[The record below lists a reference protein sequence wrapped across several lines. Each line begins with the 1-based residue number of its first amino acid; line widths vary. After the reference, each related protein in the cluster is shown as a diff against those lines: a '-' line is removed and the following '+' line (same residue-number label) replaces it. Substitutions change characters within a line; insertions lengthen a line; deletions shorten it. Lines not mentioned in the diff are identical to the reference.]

1 MRKYIIV
8 IVILVAL
15 GVGISFLLI
24 PSANEVALLQQHDQ
38 VQVDIG
44 NVDIEAEYAQ
54 GRRSLPI
61 ISALADK
68 RVSEGNR
75 PAAIMLLEEYVTANP
90 ADAAG
95 RKKLAEQYQLAG
107 DGVKYNAQLE
117 AIAAAEPN
125 EANLKVLSDVYNAGQ
140 LYDKQIETLQKLVE
154 ITARKNPQ
162 YLADLATILI
172 VQNRKEEALK
182 IVQELKTNHPTFKS
196 YAITRIEVGALA
208 ETSQGDQAF
217 QIAEGWIAGS
227 VSPNTAELADLTNIL
242 HYGGFAELAIKLV
255 EPRISL
261 IATDAT
267 LVTAYVNANITAG
280 RSDHAFDIL
289 TQIYNAGTMSAELYR
304 PYLELA
310 LQRGDIDTA
319 EKIVVDLKP
328 EIFTEEQAIN
338 MIELARVQNAPD
350 IVSKLLTTFDN
361 EAYLAMKPVLTAVIA
376 LGKNTQDQDEKIAAA
391 LQANLNS
398 SMRVRLA
405 EACYRADKTACTDA
419 VIKGFPAVSDMTRA
433 QVEEYADLHIA
444 IKRAG
449 DILEP
454 VSAQVAAGK
463 TELARAQIRLAAA
476 SGNMDIVDN
485 WLLAN
490 GNTVAIPDL
499 QQIYYLANDND
510 QSAVASSF
518 ASKLYERDPSPINRE
533 IIVASYIRAG
543 AFEKALPLVRDNLGK
558 TASAN
563 EQYLTVLNKLARS
576 NADAKKELTDYA
588 ASVLSTGS
596 DNKAQIS
603 AAYTLINNGMRQVAL
618 PYIKDFSSSR
628 GGEWAVM
635 WRQLNAANVR
645 SVAKAPVKLTREQ
658 RIRIA
663 NDPRSSERTRRQMA
677 FDLINDGYRDDAARI
692 FQTLSASR
700 GPDDQNVKDLLYLWG
715 PKLNATQIAWLT
727 GRAKTARNSFEQAK
741 WNEYINVYGDDNAV
755 VQYVSSTPDA
765 LYNPDLRKK
774 YFRSLASYG
783 SREVFDTNMRG
794 WVAETTDVPALK
806 DYARTASSYGYSDAA
821 ANVLKRINSLA
832 PADEE
837 TLRDLGAITYSK
849 GQFAESQKY
858 LSDYAALQAN
868 SASAQANS
876 ASVHFYQALLYR
888 RQNNMVAAKA
898 EFQKVVDSSVDES
911 SLDTSARSQLYTSLM
926 HLGQQERAKQ
936 GFKSLL
942 AQNPDD
948 KGILADF
955 MSVLIEYKFL
965 DEATAIANQY
975 DKNSPYYGQQHSML
989 INSQYVTSVERLSN
1003 GRELKISFNTPIDG
1017 KSPVALEKGKDYA
1030 WLEKTRAGHSAVV
1043 VSAKPGYVMRF
1054 MPTSQTSLEVIP
1066 VASNQLSPQEELAR
1080 QQDLRLQLLYARIE
1094 QESGQV
1100 DRANQRLAA
1109 LRQYYPQDPQLLTY
1123 AANVQSAS
1131 GNGSEALKL
1140 LQQAQSLAPGNE
1152 DIAAQINFARSGK
1165 SAGAAA
1171 SNDFIKADYEY
1182 RGQGDSSEH
1191 IESLSAA
1198 KRVASNAEIGFN
1210 YKHDIINADTIR
1222 RGTDGRI
1229 GNYNANRDQAEIYA
1243 ALLGLGTP
1251 DSRTQVSFYI
1261 NNDTAGGGLSYDFN
1275 NALGRSGLFGEYHRP
1290 YWDFIEAVLE
1300 DTTRDRVGIRHT
1312 AQLTPTTS
1320 FGLESSLNLYNT
1332 RVDEDVAESVL
1343 VRVSLAQQLRAANPY
1358 LGLGYG
1364 FDGEYIVGSHTVR
1377 RAAVTG
1383 DDYFLLPIRSREV
1396 HYLSGIVQQD
1406 ITPTTHAQLV
1416 GGYAFDRLNN
1426 DGPQVEGRIT
1436 QDINDHLELGVRGRY
1451 GVESNN
1457 TNNSV
1462 TGAGAHLLYKF

>member
-1 MRKYIIV
+1 MRKYIV
-8 IVILVAL
+8 AVVILVVL
-15 GVGISFLLI
+15 GLGISFVLI
-24 PSANEVALLQQHDQ
+24 PSANEVATLQQHDQ

-75 PAAIMLLEEYVTANP
+75 PAAIALLEEYIAANP

-107 DGVKYNAQLE
+107 DGAKYNEQLE

-125 EANLKVLSDVYNAGQ
+125 EPNLKVLSDVYNAGQ

-154 ITARKNPQ
+154 ITKHENPQ
-162 YLADLATILI
+162 YLADLATILV

-182 IVQELKTNHPTFKS
+182 IVQEIKTKHPTFKS
-196 YAITRIEVGALA
+196 YAITRIEVGALTGNA
-208 ETSQGDQAF
+208 QGDEAYQV
-217 QIAEGWIAGS
+217 AEAWMAGS
-227 VSPNTAELADLTNIL
+227 ITPNTAELADLTNIL

-261 IATDAT
+261 IATDSD

-310 LQRGDIDTA
+310 LQRGDLDTA
-319 EKIVVDLKP
+319 EKIVVNLKP

-338 MIELARVQNAPD
+338 MLELARVQNAPD
-350 IVSKLLTTFDN
+350 IAAKLLNTFN
-361 EAYLAMKPVLTAVIA
+361 NAQYLASKPVLTAVVA
-376 LGKNTQDQDEKIAAA
+376 LGQNANDQDEKIATA
-391 LQANLNS
+391 LQANLTS
-398 SMRVRLA
+398 TMRVRLA
-405 EACYRADKTACTDA
+405 EACYRADKTACTDE
-419 VIKGFPAVSDMTRA
+419 VIKGFPAIKDMTRA
-433 QVEEYADLHIA
+433 QVEEYSNLHIA
-444 IKRAG
+444 IKRA
-449 DILEP
+449 DQI
-454 VSAQVAAGK
+454 VDAVAAEVVAGK
-463 TELARAQIRLAAA
+463 SELSGAQIRLAAA
-476 SGNMDIVDN
+476 SGNEDMVSS

-490 GNTVAIPDL
+490 GNNVAIADL
-499 QQIYYLANDND
+499 QQLYYLANDNNKA
-510 QSAVASSF
+510 QVAS
-518 ASKLYERDPSPINRE
+518 ALATKLYERDPSPINRE
-533 IIVASYIRAG
+533 IIVAAYISAG
-543 AFEKALPLVRDNLGK
+543 DYEKALPIVRDNLGK
-558 TASAN
+558 TANAN
-563 EQYLTVLNKLARS
+563 EQYLTVLTKLARTD
-576 NADAKKELTDYA
+576 ADAKKELTDYA
-588 ASVLSTGS
+588 ASVLATGT

-603 AAYTLINNGMRQVAL
+603 AAYTLLNNGQRQVAL
-618 PYIKDFSSSR
+618 PYIKDFSTSR

-635 WRQLNAANVR
+635 WRQLNAATAR
-645 SVAKAPVKLTREQ
+645 SVAKPPVKLTREQ
-658 RIRIA
+658 RIQVA
-663 NDPRSSERTRRQMA
+663 NNPRSSEATKRQMA
-677 FDLINDGYRDDAARI
+677 FDLINDGYRDDAAKI
-692 FQTLSASR
+692 FQSLSANR
-700 GPDDQNVKDLLYLWG
+700 GPDDQNVKDLLFLWG
-715 PKLNATQIAWLT
+715 PKLNANEIGWLT
-727 GRAKTARNSFEQAK
+727 ARAKSSKNSYEQAK
-741 WNEYINVYGDDNAV
+741 WNEYVNVYGDDNAV
-755 VQYVSSTPDA
+755 VQYVSTTPDA

-783 SREVFDTNMRG
+783 SRDIFDSNMRG
-794 WVAETTDVPALK
+794 WVAETTDVPALS
-806 DYARTASSYGYSDAA
+806 DYAKIASAYGYSDAA
-821 ANVLKRINSLA
+821 ANTLKRINMLA
-832 PADEE
+832 PNDAD
-837 TLRDLGAITYSK
+837 TLRDLSAISYSK
-849 GQFAESQKY
+849 GEFAQSQKY
-858 LSDYAALQAN
+858 LTDYNNLPG
-868 SASAQANS
+868 SASDPQS
-876 ASVHFYQALLYR
+876 ASTYFYQALLYR
-888 RQNNMVAAKA
+888 RQNNTVAAKA
-898 EFQKVVDSSVDES
+898 EFQKVVDASANES
-911 SLDTSARSQLYTSLM
+911 ALDSSARSQLYTSLM
-926 HLGQQERAKQ
+926 HLGQYDRAKQ
-936 GFKSLL
+936 GFKALL

-948 KGILADF
+948 KGVLADF

-989 INSQYVTSVERLSN
+989 IRSKDVASVERLSN
-1003 GRELKISFNTPIDG
+1003 GRELKISFNKPIDG
-1017 KSPVALEKGKDYA
+1017 KNPITREKGKDYA
-1030 WLEKTRAGHSAVV
+1030 WLEKSRAGYNAVV
-1043 VSAKPGYVMRF
+1043 VSAKPGYIMRF
-1054 MPTSQTSLEVIP
+1054 MPTSETTLSVVP
-1066 VASNQLSPQEELAR
+1066 VASNQLSPQEERAR

-1094 QESGQV
+1094 QDSGQV
-1100 DRANQRLAA
+1100 ERANQRLAA

-1123 AANVQSAS
+1123 TANVQSAA

-1140 LQQAQSLAPGNE
+1140 LQQAQSLSPGNE
-1152 DIAAQINFARSGK
+1152 DIAAQINYARSGK
-1165 SAGAAA
+1165 SGAFATTQ
-1171 SNDFIKADYEY
+1171 NFIKADYEY
-1182 RGQGDSSEH
+1182 RGQGDSNEH
-1191 IESLSAA
+1191 IASLSGA
-1198 KRVASNAEIGFN
+1198 KRVADNAELGFN
-1210 YKHDIINADTIR
+1210 YKHDIINAQNIR

-1229 GNYNANRDQAEIYA
+1229 GDYNANRDQAEIYA

-1251 DSRTQVSFYI
+1251 DSRTQASFFI
-1261 NNDTAGGGLSYDFN
+1261 NNDTAGAGLSYDFN

-1290 YWDFIEAVLE
+1290 YWDFVEAVLE

-1358 LGLGYG
+1358 LGVGYG

-1377 RAAVTG
+1377 SAAVTG

-1406 ITPTTHAQLV
+1406 LTPTTHAQLV